1 MGARVA
7 MRETVRMTELW
18 SAPQANRSI
27 DATVPIPG
35 SKSVTARAV
44 VLGALSDSAS
54 VIRGPL
60 VARDTRLMIDGLRAL
75 GVEVTESEGA
85 WAVMPGVLGVL
96 GGQGTIDVGNSGTVM
111 RFLPPVACLAKGTIG
126 FDGDPRARERPMAP
140 VLAALRVLGAEIDT
154 SGGDV
159 LPITVHGTGRL
170 PGGEVTL
177 DASQSS
183 QFVTGLLLSAARF
196 DHGVVVR
203 HVGPPVPSLPHV
215 AMTVAMLRT
224 AGVEVDDST
233 PSVWAVRPGPLTA
246 RDTSVEP
253 DLSNA
258 ASFLAAALVTGG
270 RVTVP
275 GWPYETSQGGAALR
289 ELLAAMGAD
298 VVLDERGLTVTG
310 TGVVHGLDADLHEVG
325 ELTPVL
331 AAVAALADTPS
342 NLRGV
347 AHLRGHETDRL
358 AALAGE
364 LTGLGA
370 RISQTA
376 DGLRIHPAPLHG
388 GVFDTYDDHRL
399 ATAAAVLGLVVPD
412 VQVVDIAT
420 TAKTLPDFVAMWTAM
435 LRGAA

>member
-1 MGARVA
+1 
-7 MRETVRMTELW
+7 MTELW

>member
-1 MGARVA
+1 